1 MPDTGA
7 SLLPTAI
14 MGLLAAA
21 LCNPQNRDLK
31 PTSPCFKPH
40 VRCRYFTEVLK
51 KILDGIPCCPVV
63 KTALSLLRL
72 KVPQSLIGEL
82 RSHKP
87 HGTAKK
93 KKKNQ
98 NYDKY
103 VLNQGCTFT
112 FGGRVNL

>member
-1 MPDTGA
+1 M
-7 SLLPTAI
+7 
-14 MGLLAAA
+14 
-21 LCNPQNRDLK
+21 
-31 PTSPCFKPH
+31 
-40 VRCRYFTEVLK
+40 
-51 KILDGIPCCPVV
+51 V

-93 KKKNQ
+93 KKNQ